1 MQYVYPCSLVP
12 DYEEGEG
19 FVVAFTDVPEAITGA
34 KSAAES
40 LILAEDALIA
50 ALSMYVQC
58 DEDIPIPSPAAD
70 GQRLVAL
77 PPIPA
82 AKLALYTAMRAQGL
96 DEAALGERLG
106 IDVDA
111 VRKLINPDRYTHIT
125 RIMEALRAVGRSL
138 IIVEDVDI
146 DDGSAAAQTECE
158 TESEHGRNA
167 KREYEQATAV

>member
-1 MQYVYPCSLVP
+1 MQYAYPCSLVP

-19 FVVAFTDVPEAITGA
+19 FVVAFADVPEAITGA

-50 ALSMYVQC
+50 ALSMYVQS
-58 DEDIPIPSPAAD
+58 DEDIPNPSPAA
-70 GQRLVAL
+70 GGHYLVAV
-77 PPIPA
+77 PPVPA

-111 VRKLINPDRYTHIT
+111 IRKLINPDRYTHIT
-125 RIMEALRAVGRSL
+125 RIMEALRVVGRSL
-138 IIVEDVDI
+138 IIEDI
-146 DDGSAAAQTECE
+146 DAGNAAAQTERAAE
-158 TESEHGRNA
+158 QAERESER
-167 KREYEQATAV
+167 AVALVG

>member
-1 MQYVYPCSLVP
+1 MQYAYPCSLVP

-50 ALSMYVQC
+50 ALSMYVQSG
-58 DEDIPIPSPAAD
+58 EDIPNPSPVAE
-70 GQRLVAL
+70 GQYLVAL

-82 AKLALYTAMRAQGL
+82 ANLALYIAMRAQGI

-106 IDVDA
+106 IDADA
-111 VRKLINPDRYTHIT
+111 VRKLIDPDRYTHIT
-125 RIMEALRAVGRSL
+125 RIMEALRVVGRSL
-138 IIVEDVDI
+138 IIEDI
-146 DDGSAAAQTECE
+146 DIDAGSVTPQTERSTEQVEREPERAAALV
-158 TESEHGRNA
+158 G
-167 KREYEQATAV
+167 

>member
-1 MQYVYPCSLVP
+1 MQYAYPCSLVP

-19 FVVAFTDVPEAITGA
+19 FVVAFPDVPEAITGA

-50 ALSMYVQC
+50 ALSMYVQSG
-58 DEDIPIPSPAAD
+58 EDIPTPSPVSN
-70 GQRLVAL
+70 GQYLVAV
-77 PPIPA
+77 PPVPA
-82 AKLALYTAMRAQGL
+82 AKLALYTAMRAQGI

-125 RIMEALRAVGRSL
+125 RIMEALRVVGRSL
-138 IIVEDVDI
+138 IIEDI
-146 DDGSAAAQTECE
+146 DIDAGNAAAQ
-158 TESEHGRNA
+158 SERA
-167 KREYEQATAV
+167 ERATEQAEREPERAAALVG

>member
-1 MQYVYPCSLVP
+1 MQYAYPCSLAP

-50 ALSMYVQC
+50 ALSMYVQSG
-58 DEDIPIPSPAAD
+58 EDIPIPSPVAD
-70 GQRLVAL
+70 GQHLVAL

-82 AKLALYTAMRAQGL
+82 AKLALYTAMRAQGI
-96 DEAALGERLG
+96 DEATLGERLG

-125 RIMEALRAVGRSL
+125 RIMEALRVVGRSL
-138 IIVEDVDI
+138 IIEDVDI
-146 DDGSAAAQTECE
+146 DAGSAAAQPE
-158 TESEHGRNA
+158 RKA
-167 KREYEQATAV
+167 EQAEREPECAAALVG

>member
-1 MQYVYPCSLVP
+1 MQYAYPCSLVP

-50 ALSMYVQC
+50 ALSMYVQSG
-58 DEDIPIPSPAAD
+58 EDIPNPSPAAD
-70 GQRLVAL
+70 GQYLVAL

-82 AKLALYTAMRAQGL
+82 AKLALYTAMRAQGI

-125 RIMEALRAVGRSL
+125 RIMEALRVVGRSL
-138 IIVEDVDI
+138 IIEDI
-146 DDGSAAAQTECE
+146 DIDAGGAAQPERKAEQAEREPERAAALV
-158 TESEHGRNA
+158 G
-167 KREYEQATAV
+167 

>member
-58 DEDIPIPSPAAD
+58 GEDIPIPSPAAD

-82 AKLALYTAMRAQGL
+82 AKLALYTAMRAQGI

-125 RIMEALRAVGRSL
+125 RIMEALRVVGRSL
-138 IIVEDVDI
+138 IIEDVDI
-146 DDGSAAAQTECE
+146 DDGSEAAQTERE
-158 TESEHGRNA
+158 AESEPERNV
-167 KREYEQATAV
+167 KREHERAAALV

>member
-1 MQYVYPCSLVP
+1 MRYAYPCSLVP

-19 FVVAFTDVPEAITGA
+19 FVVAFADVPEAITGA

-40 LILAEDALIA
+40 LILAEDALIG

-58 DEDIPIPSPAAD
+58 GEDIPIPSPAAD
-70 GQRLVAL
+70 GQHLVAV

-82 AKLALYTAMRAQGL
+82 VKLALYTAMRAQGI

-125 RIMEALRAVGRSL
+125 RIMEALRVVGRSL
-138 IIVEDVDI
+138 IIEDVDTSGVASQTEI
-146 DDGSAAAQTECE
+146 ETECE
-158 TESEHGRNA
+158 PEHKA
-167 KREYEQATAV
+167 EREHERAAALVG

>member
-1 MQYVYPCSLVP
+1 MQYAYPCNIVP

-19 FVVAFTDVPEAITGA
+19 FVVAFPDVPEAITGA

-40 LILAEDALIA
+40 LTLAEDALIA
-50 ALSMYVQC
+50 ALSMYVQSG
-58 DEDIPIPSPAAD
+58 EDIPNPSPAAD
-70 GQRLVAL
+70 GQHLVVM

-82 AKLALYTAMRAQGL
+82 AKLALYTAMRAQGI

-125 RIMEALRAVGRSL
+125 RIMEALRIVGRSL
-138 IIVEDVDI
+138 IIEDIGI
-146 DDGSAAAQTECE
+146 DAGNAAAQPERRAEQAERE
-158 TESEHGRNA
+158 TERAAALVG
-167 KREYEQATAV
+167 

>member
-19 FVVAFTDVPEAITGA
+19 FVVAFTDAPEAITGA

-40 LILAEDALIA
+40 LTLAEDALIA

-58 DEDIPIPSPAAD
+58 GEDIPIPSPVAN
-70 GQRLVAL
+70 GQYLVAV
-77 PPIPA
+77 PPVPA
-82 AKLALYTAMRAQGL
+82 AKLALYIAMREQGIS
-96 DEAALGERLG
+96 EAALGERLG

-138 IIVEDVDI
+138 IIEDVDL
-146 DDGSAAAQTECE
+146 DDGSAAAQYERKA
-158 TESEHGRNA
+158 ESEPERNA
-167 KREYEQATAV
+167 EREYERAAALV

>member
-1 MQYVYPCSLVP
+1 MQYAYPCSLVP

-50 ALSMYVQC
+50 ALSMYVQS

-70 GQRLVAL
+70 GHYLVAV
-77 PPIPA
+77 PPVPA
-82 AKLALYTAMRAQGL
+82 AKLALYTAMRAQGI

-111 VRKLINPDRYTHIT
+111 VRKLIDPDRYTHIT
-125 RIMEALRAVGRSL
+125 RIMEALRVVGRSL
-138 IIVEDVDI
+138 IIEDVDI
-146 DDGSAAAQTECE
+146 DAGDAAAQTE
-158 TESEHGRNA
+158 RKA
-167 KREYEQATAV
+167 EQAEREPERAAALVG

>member
-1 MQYVYPCSLVP
+1 MQYAYPCSLVP

-50 ALSMYVQC
+50 ALSMYVQGG
-58 DEDIPIPSPAAD
+58 EDIPIPSPVAD
-70 GQRLVAL
+70 GQHLVAL

-82 AKLALYTAMRAQGL
+82 AKLALYTAMRAQGI

-106 IDVDA
+106 IDVDT
-111 VRKLINPDRYTHIT
+111 VRKLIDPDRYTHIT
-125 RIMEALRAVGRSL
+125 RIMEALRVVGRSL
-138 IIVEDVDI
+138 IIEDI
-146 DDGSAAAQTECE
+146 DIDACSVTPQTERATEQAGREPERAAALV
-158 TESEHGRNA
+158 G
-167 KREYEQATAV
+167 

>member
-1 MQYVYPCSLVP
+1 MQYVYPCNLVP

-34 KSAAES
+34 KTAAES

-58 DEDIPIPSPAAD
+58 GEDIPIPSPAAD

-82 AKLALYTAMRAQGL
+82 AKLALYTAMRAQGI
-96 DEAALGERLG
+96 DESELGERLG
-106 IDVDA
+106 IDVAA
-111 VRKLINPDRYTHIT
+111 VRKLMNPDRYTHIT

-138 IIVEDVDI
+138 IIEDVDI
-146 DDGSAAAQTECE
+146 DDGSAAAQSEHKA
-158 TESEHGRNA
+158 ESEH
-167 KREYEQATAV
+167 KRKAEREPERAAAAV